1 MTNHDPSS
9 QADQSDIDPR
19 PAAGRW
25 ASVYTPT
32 VVRTVM
38 PCSVARV
45 LADAVDHVVEHSEL
59 TLATNQRR
67 HDHLTAM
74 IIGRGSPSRPVA
86 TAATDLS
93 LTRSAVAV
101 TPPKVSPVGWPAPLR
116 LDHKADHKGFG
127 FC

>member
-25 ASVYTPT
+25 ASVCTPT

-59 TLATNQRR
+59 TPATNQRR

-74 IIGRGSPSRPVA
+74 IIGPGSPSSPVA
-86 TAATDLS
+86 TAA
-93 LTRSAVAV
+93 
-101 TPPKVSPVGWPAPLR
+101 PPVPHPLPRRHPSDHVAPLPQ
-116 LDHKADHKGFG
+116 
-127 FC
+127 